1 MQIALIGLGRMGG
14 NMARRL
20 TDGGH
25 DVVVWD
31 RNAEAIDA
39 AARAGSTPAWSL
51 DNLVATLK
59 PPRSVSIM
67 VPAGAATASTVRE
80 LGARL
85 ASHDLVL
92 DGGNSH
98 YKDDVRRAQ
107 E

>member
-31 RNAEAIDA
+31 RNREAIDA
-39 AARAGSTPAWSL
+39 AARAGSTPASSL
-51 DNLVATLK
+51 DDLVATLR
-59 PPRSVSIM
+59 PPRAVWIM
-67 VPAGAATASTVRE
+67 VPAGDATESTVRE

-85 ASHDLVL
+85 ASDDIVI

-98 YKDDVRRAQ
+98 FKDDVRRDRK
-107 E
+107 